1 MLFDYLEIS
10 FLNPS
15 YRPSGAAGDLH
26 PRVWTNLTSLS
37 ARGVA
42 PTSGGWCS
50 GACGVPRLHSGDAGS
65 RGASELTAPTH
76 VRLSVR

>member
-15 YRPSGAAGDLH
+15 NRPSGAAGDLH

-50 GACGVPRLHSGDAGS
+50 EHVGCLGYTP
-65 RGASELTAPTH
+65 ELPDH
-76 VRLSVR
+76 EVLRR

>member
-15 YRPSGAAGDLH
+15 NRPSGAAGDLH
-26 PRVWTNLTSLS
+26 ARVWHICDMPS
-37 ARGVA
+37 APG
-42 PTSGGWCS
+42 SGSDFGRLVLR
-50 GACGVPRLHSGDAGS
+50 ACGVPRLHSGAPGS
-65 RGASELTAPTH
+65 RGASALTAPTH